1 LHELSKDDAM
11 TAKEN
16 GVHSKPSMKEFGW
29 WWQKAY
35 LDDIDMD
42 IHEAIMGFRMRFH
55 KEPLHAIIWGPSEKD
70 PITIHNLPVWQDP
83 EVPQNVVVLQ

>member
-1 LHELSKDDAM
+1 M

-35 LDDIDMD
+35 LDDIEMD
-42 IHEAIMGFRMRFH
+42 IHEAVLGFRMRFK
-55 KEPLHAIIWGPSEKD
+55 KEPLQAIVWGAEEKE
-70 PITIHNLPVWQDP
+70 PKWIHNIPVWQDP